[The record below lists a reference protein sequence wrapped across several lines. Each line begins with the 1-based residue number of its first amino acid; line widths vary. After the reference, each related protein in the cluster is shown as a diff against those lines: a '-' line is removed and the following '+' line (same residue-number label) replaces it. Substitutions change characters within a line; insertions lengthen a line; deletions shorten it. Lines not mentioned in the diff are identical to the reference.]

1 MRRRLVLV
9 PMIVALAVVLVAGA
23 CERRSLDPGQAGL
36 VTGRPVEAAVA
47 LRLASRLRPFDG
59 CGALLDHVR
68 AQASTSAAAF
78 GMAAAKGRFFMT
90 DELAAVAAPA
100 PQASTGAAAA
110 PAQRN
115 GGGAPP
121 AFSGTNVAEA
131 GVDEPDTVKTDGE
144 RIFAVARGRLQ
155 ALEVTEGRP
164 RLAGSLLLPG
174 SGPHDLLLAGDR
186 LLVRSSQ
193 WDAEPLVSRRSLAAG
208 TAVPGGERTVLTLVD
223 VSDLARPRV
232 VSTLEVDGRVL
243 GARMVGDVARVVTAA
258 GPTGFAPVFPQG
270 PTPADASQAADANRL
285 QIEAST
291 LENWLPAFRLDG
303 AGAGNGGTA
312 ASGLLVDC
320 DRVSRPAEFSG
331 LGTVS
336 VLTFDLSEDLGTG
349 DATSVL
355 ADGETVYASAEA
367 LYVATNRFAGIGDG
381 IDLQR
386 PAASEMTTEIHK
398 FDITGDG
405 PARHVASGRV
415 RGRLLNQFSMSEH
428 DGRLRVATTDGFA
441 GGPGSGPASES
452 LVTVLA
458 DGGGGDLTAVGEV
471 GNLGRGEQIYAVRF
485 LGEVGYVVT
494 FRQTD
499 PLYTIDLSDPA
510 RPRVVGE
517 LKIPG
522 YSAYLHPLGDGL
534 LLGVGQDATDEGRRT
549 GAQVSLFDVSDP
561 ARPQR
566 LDQAPLGQGAAAA
579 EFDHH
584 AFLWWGPR
592 SLAVLPVQ
600 SYESVPFS
608 GAVGLSVDRA
618 DGIAEVGRVSHG
630 ASDPQAGQGFA
641 PPPEFA
647 GSPVSRSL
655 IVGETLF
662 TVSEDGILASSAER
676 LSPLSWVA
684 F

>member
-1 MRRRLVLV
+1 MRRTLLV
-9 PMIVALAVVLVAGA
+9 PSTVAVAVVLVAGA
-23 CERRSLDPGQAGL
+23 CQSGVSRPETGPGAAQ
-36 VTGRPVEAAVA
+36 PVEATIP
-47 LRLASRLRPFDG
+47 LRLASSLRPFDG

-68 AQASTSAAAF
+68 AQASASAAAF
-78 GMAAAKGRFFMT
+78 GMAASKGGFLMA
-90 DELAAVAAPA
+90 DELAAVAGRA
-100 PQASTGAAAA
+100 PQASAGDAAS
-110 PAQRN
+110 PARRD
-115 GGGAPP
+115 GTGGAP
-121 AFSGTNVAEA
+121 AGFSGTNVAEA
-131 GVDEPDTVKTDGE
+131 GVDEPDTVKTDGR

-193 WDAEPLVSRRSLAAG
+193 WAAQPLVGRRSLVADA
-208 TAVPGGERTVLTLVD
+208 AVPGAERTVLSLLD
-223 VSDLARPRV
+223 VSDPAGPRV
-232 VSTLEVDGRVL
+232 ISTLEVDGRVV

-258 GPTGFAPVFPQG
+258 GPTGFAPVFPEG
-270 PTPADASQAADANRL
+270 PTAGDAARAAEANRH

-291 LENWLPAFRLDG
+291 RENGLPPFRLDG
-303 AGAGNGGTA
+303 AGAGPGADPGTEA
-312 ASGLLVDC
+312 KSDPSGLLVDC

-331 LGTVS
+331 LGTIS
-336 VLTFDLSEDLGTG
+336 VLTFDLSEGLGTG

-355 ADGETVYASAEA
+355 ADGETVYASTEA
-367 LYVATNRFAGIGDG
+367 LYVATNRFTAVPDGGDV
-381 IDLQR
+381 QA
-386 PAASEMTTEIHK
+386 PAAPEMTTEIHK

-441 GGPGSGPASES
+441 RGPGSGSGSGSES
-452 LVTVLA
+452 LVTVLEDRGA
-458 DGGGGDLTAVGEV
+458 GDLTAVGEV
-471 GNLGRGEQIYAVRF
+471 ADLGRGEQIYAVRF

-534 LLGVGQDATDEGRRT
+534 LLGVGQDATGEGRRI

-561 ARPQR
+561 ARPER

-584 AFLWWGPR
+584 AFLWWAPLR
-592 SLAVLPVQ
+592 LAVLPVQ
-600 SYESVPFS
+600 SYEPVPFG
-608 GAVGLSVDRA
+608 GAVGLSVGRQ
-618 DGIAEVGRVSHG
+618 DGITEVGRVNHG
-630 ASDPQAGQGFA
+630 RGAAT
-641 PPPEFA
+641 

-655 IVGETLF
+655 VVGEALF
-662 TVSEDGILASSAER
+662 TLSEDGILASSAAG